1 VKATTS
7 TGTVHALSQVTADGG
22 ESATHRFDGAR
33 RRQFL
38 LGPARPRSIDGW
50 QSTTVAPGSL
60 LESGADLT
68 VAQARVGDR
77 ELTILGFIL
86 DPTDPSRDDGDIAR
100 ELVSV
105 ASLDALPLATSRF
118 SGRWAIIARHGGA
131 GLVFTDPAGLRQVHY
146 ALDRSGQI
154 WCASQA
160 RLLARVLDL
169 PVDDDADEF
178 ARSVYFR
185 SYAEPFWPGEAS
197 RYRGVLRLL
206 PNHTLDLR
214 SGRVARF
221 WPTHAL
227 RRDPTADPVHDLAAL
242 LQGSLLAASRRAP
255 LALALTAGW
264 DSRTLLAAS
273 HGLAADLLCFTIDNR
288 VGGDN
293 GIDVRIARRVTGR
306 SGVRHLVIDGQA
318 VEPGF
323 FDAFQA
329 SVDTPHRY
337 CAGHAWGLLRD
348 LPAGRLA
355 VTGNLS
361 ELGRSYF
368 QTHYPGLPITAR
380 GFANVLNMQRSP
392 WAVATI
398 GRWLDDA
405 MPVAARYGF
414 DPVDL
419 FHWELYCGTWLAAGQ
434 AEWDMATD
442 TFSPFNGRLVLETV
456 LSVDPAR
463 RKLPE
468 NVLHRDLMREL
479 WPEVLAEPINPE
491 AVRGRVAHATKRVAA
506 GLLRRSRLY
515 DRVRDAYLEARSR
528 RSAR

>member
-1 VKATTS
+1 MGSES
-7 TGTVHALSQVTADGG
+7 TNDQ
-22 ESATHRFDGAR
+22 FDGAR

-50 QSTTVAPGSL
+50 QSTTVAPDGL

-77 ELTILGFIL
+77 ELTVLGFIL

-100 ELVSV
+100 ELVAV
-105 ASLDALPLATSRF
+105 PSLDALPLATSRF

-131 GLVFTDPAGLRQVHY
+131 GLMFTDPAGLRQVHY
-146 ALDRSGQI
+146 ALDRSGRV

-160 RLLARVLDL
+160 RLLARVLEL
-169 PVDDDADEF
+169 PVDDDADDF
-178 ARSVYFR
+178 ARSIYFR

-221 WPTHAL
+221 WPTQAL
-227 RRDPTADPVHDLAAL
+227 RPDPTADPVHELGAL
-242 LQGSLLAASRRAP
+242 LQGSLLAASRRRP

-264 DSRTLLAAS
+264 DSRTLLAACR
-273 HGLAADLLCFTIDNR
+273 GFAADLLCFTLDNQ

-293 GIDVRIARRVTGR
+293 AIDVRIARRVTDR
-306 SGVRHLVIDGQA
+306 SGVRHMVIDGQA

-323 FDAFQA
+323 LEAFQA

-337 CAGHAWGLLRD
+337 CAGHAWGLVRD
-348 LPAGRLA
+348 LPPDRLA

-368 QTHYPGLPITAR
+368 QTHYPDLPTTAL
-380 GFANVLNMQRSP
+380 GFARVLNMERSP
-392 WAVATI
+392 WAVKTI
-398 GRWLDDA
+398 GRWVDDA
-405 MPVAARYGF
+405 VPVAVRYGL

-442 TFSPFNGRLVLETV
+442 TLSPFNCRLVLETV
-456 LSVDPAR
+456 LALDPAR
-463 RKLPE
+463 RKLPL
-468 NVLHRDLMREL
+468 NALHRDLMQDL
-479 WPEVLAEPINPE
+479 WPELLTEPINPE
-491 AVRGRVAHATKRVAA
+491 PVRGRATRATKRVAVR
-506 GLLRRSRLY
+506 LLRRSGIY

-528 RSAR
+528 RIAD